1 MTVKEIPM
9 FTVIC
14 NGCGV
19 DACDGTDYAAWAA
32 VETVVG
38 QADGDGWVTLR
49 SGELAIC
56 ESCLTK
62 RACRIFGHATVRQP
76 AALGGRLACTR
87 CQTFQAVST

>member
-62 RACRIFGHATVRQP
+62 RACRIFGHLPGV
-76 AALGGRLACTR
+76 LHCNR
-87 CQTFQAVST
+87 CGAVS